1 MGIELCFT
9 FAVHWVFSMKYWSVA
24 KKMQLLDTNKD
35 PEKFNTMFLW
45 IFWVGFVV
53 NFIPGLLLI
62 GEIFAYV

>member
-1 MGIELCFT
+1 
-9 FAVHWVFSMKYWSVA
+9 MKYWSVA